1 MCEVRVMFIDCFQ
14 NNGKPYLRVAESYC
28 INENG
33 VFKNRKRIIRN
44 LGPLDKFD
52 DGQPDFLLRLRKS
65 FRDGKPIIGGL
76 LDLLQPNPEPDKI
89 VIEFDKTNPD
99 DCLCNPKNMG
109 YFFLDSLYDALGVYD
124 VLNLAKSRSGIEY
137 DLNGLCKLL
146 VFGRALQPA
155 SKVKTFGGR
164 GEYLFPVTSSDN
176 LIEVYRALDVL
187 DEKSDAIQRR
197 MNLKISNGIGRDKDI
212 CFYDVTNYW
221 FEIDD
226 NDADICDDFGNVIVE
241 GIRKSGPSKAKNRK
255 PIVQMGLFIDSNG
268 IPISYK
274 LFPGNHID
282 QTTLRPALKK
292 TINKMDFERVIIVA
306 DGGLNSG
313 KNIAHI
319 IEEGNGY
326 IVSKS
331 AKGSDKNVRAWI
343 IDEEGY
349 VWNDAK
355 TWGSKSKI
363 RERTVTDEDGNKVKI
378 KEKIVSYWSK
388 KQRDYAMHE
397 NRKFIEYLKEVIRH
411 PDKLKDK
418 PRKIEKFLDKVE
430 ADKVTGE
437 VVKTVTVRSLNE
449 DKLKE
454 YFDIMGYYT
463 IMTSELDMPDCEV
476 IDKYH
481 GLSRIED
488 SFRIIKSDLEGRPV
502 YVRTKEH
509 INAHF
514 LICFIALTM
523 IRIIQYK
530 VLVSQGKE
538 TKNVRGWESGIT
550 AVNLKKALADFCA
563 DALPGG
569 IYRTTKVTDDLAS
582 VFTAFGMNMTL
593 NLPTVKEI
601 REFKLGVDKADFMY
615 L

>member
-1 MCEVRVMFIDCFQ
+1 MHIECWKSGRA
-14 NNGKPYLRVAESYC
+14 PYLRVVESYTVK
-28 INENG
+28 EDG
-33 VFKNRKRIIRN
+33 HSKNKKRTIKN
-44 LGPLDKFD
+44 LGPLSRFD
-52 DGQPDFLLRLRKS
+52 DGQPDFMKRLRDS
-65 FRDGKPIIGGL
+65 FKDGHPIIEEL
-76 LDLLQPNPEPDKI
+76 NDLVDQNSPKPK
-89 VIEFDKTNPD
+89 VRIEFDPNNPD
-99 DCLCNPKNMG
+99 DCICDPKNIG
-109 YFFLDSLYDALGVYD
+109 YFFLDSQYDSLGIYD
-124 VLNLAKSRSGIEY
+124 VLSLTKSRSGIEY
-137 DLNGLCKLL
+137 DLNGLAKLL
-146 VFGRALQPA
+146 VFGRALEPG
-155 SKVKTFGGR
+155 SKQMTFKGR
-164 GEYLFPVTSSDN
+164 DEYLFPVTNSEN
-176 LIEVYRALDVL
+176 LIEIYRTLDVL
-187 DEKSDAIQRR
+187 DEKSDAIQKR
-197 MNLKISNGIGRDKDI
+197 MNLKISKGIGRDKDI

-226 NDADICDDFGNVIVE
+226 NDVDVCDDLGNVIAE

-268 IPISYK
+268 IPISYR

-292 TINKMDFERVIIVA
+292 TINKMDFERVIVVA

-319 IEEGNGY
+319 VEEGNGY

-331 AKGSDKNVRAWI
+331 AKGSDRDTRAWI
-343 IDEEGY
+343 LDEEGY
-349 VWNDAK
+349 VWNEARTFK
-355 TWGSKSKI
+355 SKSEI
-363 RERTVTDEDGNKVKI
+363 RERTVTDEDGSKVKI

-388 KQRDYAMHE
+388 KQRDYARHE
-397 NRKFIEYLKEVIRH
+397 NEKFIEYLEAVIEH

-449 DKLKE
+449 AKIKE

-463 IMTSELDMPDCEV
+463 VMTSEIDMPDREV

-502 YVRTKEH
+502 FVRTKEH

-550 AVNLKKALADFCA
+550 AANLRKALANFKA
-563 DALPGG
+563 DALPSG
-569 IYRTTKVTDDLAS
+569 YFRTTKITDDLAS
-582 VFTAFGMNMTL
+582 VFSAFGL
-593 NLPTVKEI
+593 DLDLKLPTVKEI
-601 REFKLGVDKADFMY
+601 RKLKLSIDKADFM
-615 L
+615 